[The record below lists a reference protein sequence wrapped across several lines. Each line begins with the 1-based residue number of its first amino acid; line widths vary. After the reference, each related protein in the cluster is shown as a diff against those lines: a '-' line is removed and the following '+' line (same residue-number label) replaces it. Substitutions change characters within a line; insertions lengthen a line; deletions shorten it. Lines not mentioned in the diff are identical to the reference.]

1 MRSRVIA
8 ILLAAVFALGL
19 AGCKKK
25 EETTTTPPA
34 TTDQQAQTAP
44 APAGQPAAG
53 EPAAGQPAA
62 GQPATAPGAAPAT
75 ASEAAPAAAPVAEA
89 PPPPPPP
96 PPIVIPAG
104 TNVVFRLSGTLSS
117 KTSQDGQVFTG
128 TLANGVASHG
138 KVVIPAGSGVT
149 GVVSEAKS
157 AGKFKGE
164 AILAIRLTSINVRGV
179 PHNVTT
185 DEYVVTQKGKGKR
198 SAVMIAGG
206 TGAGALI
213 GGVAGGGKGALIGGL
228 VGAGAGTAGAA
239 FTGNKELTIPAESA
253 VTVRTTAAIELPP
266 AVPAATTPPAQ

>member
-1 MRSRVIA
+1 MRSRVAA
-8 ILLAAVFALGL
+8 ILLAAVIALGL

-25 EETTTTPPA
+25 EEATTTPPA
-34 TTDQQAQTAP
+34 TTDQQAQQAQQAP
-44 APAGQPAAG
+44 AAAPAQNAQPSAGQPA
-53 EPAAGQPAA
+53 PAQQPAA
-62 GQPATAPGAAPAT
+62 PAPEPTPAAAP
-75 ASEAAPAAAPVAEA
+75 PAAAPVAEA
-89 PPPPPPP
+89 PPPPP

-104 TNVVFRLSGTLSS
+104 TNVVFRVGSTLSS

-128 TLANGVASHG
+128 TLANGIASHG

-149 GVVSEAKS
+149 GTVSEAKS

-164 AILAIRLTSINVRGV
+164 AILAIRLTSVNVKGV
-179 PHNVTT
+179 PRNITT

-198 SAVMIAGG
+198 SAVMIGGG

-213 GGVAGGGKGALIGGL
+213 GGLAGGGKGALIGGL

-253 VTVRTTAAIELPP
+253 VTVRTTAPMTLQRAAP
-266 AVPAATTPPAQ
+266 AETTPPAQ

>member
-1 MRSRVIA
+1 MRSRVAA
-8 ILLAAVFALGL
+8 ILLAAVIAFGL

-25 EETTTTPPA
+25 EEATTPPATTPA

-44 APAGQPAAG
+44 PAQPSTGQ
-53 EPAAGQPAA
+53 PAAGQPAA
-62 GQPATAPGAAPAT
+62 GQPAETPASGT
-75 ASEAAPAAAPVAEA
+75 APAAVPAATPVAEA
-89 PPPPPPP
+89 PP

-104 TNVVFRLSGTLSS
+104 TNMVFRVGATLSS
-117 KTSQDGQVFTG
+117 KTAQDGQVFTG

-157 AGKFKGE
+157 AGRFKGE
-164 AILAIRLTSINVRGV
+164 AILAIRLTQVNVRGV

-198 SAVMIAGG
+198 SAVMIGGG

-213 GGVAGGGKGALIGGL
+213 GGLAGGGKGALIGGL

-253 VTVRTTAAIELPP
+253 VTVRTTAAVELPGV
-266 AVPAATTPPAQ
+266 APAATTPPAQ